1 VYGFNPWA
9 GDWKATGDSR
19 ASAQG
24 NGDHRSGSGGTGIYI
39 RCAAFLLGCI
49 RAWQRTVLS
58 VPLSEPGVYPPPTW
72 PLARTDG
79 NALRVVSVAFSPD
92 RSTLA
97 VGDSNG
103 SVSLWSVANPAE
115 PTLEGPELTA
125 GPAATYVFSL
135 AYNPGGNVLAA
146 ADGRGLVTVWNLNV
160 NAAIQR
166 ICTSTQGP

>member
-58 VPLSEPGVYPPPTW
+58 VPLSEPGVYPLSDVAAGAYGW
-72 PLARTDG
+72 QCLACR
-79 NALRVVSVAFSPD
+79 LRGVQ
-92 RSTLA
+92 
-97 VGDSNG
+97 
-103 SVSLWSVANPAE
+103 
-115 PTLEGPELTA
+115 
-125 GPAATYVFSL
+125 
-135 AYNPGGNVLAA
+135 PGQKHA
-146 ADGRGLVTVWNLNV
+146 RRRR
-160 NAAIQR
+160 Q
-166 ICTSTQGP
+166 